1 MILFDDREEARRV
14 SMTMMDA
21 DMVPARIKVI
31 GVGGCGR
38 NEASRMIA

>member
-14 SMTMMDA
+14 SMTMLDA

-31 GVGGCGR
+31 GVGGGSA
-38 NEASRMIA
+38 NASTG